1 LERNISFEIP
11 RRQVRRPKRPQL
23 IVVVVAI
30 VIVIGINFDN
40 DNDYDYENDSGLK
53 FLDVKLCLD
62 FTVIIFMALPTIIAA
77 LG

>member
-1 LERNISFEIP
+1 M
-11 RRQVRRPKRPQL
+11 
-23 IVVVVAI
+23 VVVAI